1 MGKLAQR
8 KQDKPRADSFFHQ
21 ALRLAQLDS
30 NKQAMV
36 NAWLALSEYHFSF
49 NNSEQGY
56 AALHE
61 ATLLCKR
68 LVDKSFLLRCITLE
82 KDIAVRTKNYQR
94 AFDLNE
100 QLLQVKDSMKNFDEE
115 RLTRMLELQFDVK
128 ETERKLLLIQN
139 QHRIARLTNYLLL
152 GGLFVLLFIAGI
164 GFIFYRKNHRQQQEL
179 IATQHALLEAREA
192 QQQLNEQTLRN
203 EIEFKES
210 QLSAITIQMLQKN
223 QLLEEIQEKLENCE
237 GDLSVGISKVIH
249 KNQVQEQEWDD
260 FNKSFE
266 RVNKNFYS
274 RIKQQYPEISQNEL
288 KFVRSSK

>member
-1 MGKLAQR
+1 
-8 KQDKPRADSFFHQ
+8 
-21 ALRLAQLDS
+21 
-30 NKQAMV
+30 
-36 NAWLALSEYHFSF
+36 
-49 NNSEQGY
+49 
-56 AALHE
+56 
-61 ATLLCKR
+61 
-68 LVDKSFLLRCITLE
+68 
-82 KDIAVRTKNYQR
+82 
-94 AFDLNE
+94 
-100 QLLQVKDSMKNFDEE
+100 MKNFDEE